1 MATNTAKILSKPTP
15 PREKWIKSEAR
26 FLKVNVDGSF
36 HSDYHAGSTGAIMR
50 DCEGKFVAA
59 SSTFLANIDSAVTA
73 EAYAM
78 REGLKLSSE
87 MGCNNIIMESD
98 SLETIEACSGE
109 NTWWNA
115 PSAIYADCVDYA
127 TNIGNVRYRFC
138 HREANEVAHELARE
152 CFCNKVNC
160 NWVDEP
166 PSFILAKLI
175 NDVTVI

>member
-78 REGLKLSSE
+78 REGLKLACE
-87 MGCNNIIMESD
+87 MRCNNIIMESD
-98 SLETIEACSGE
+98 SLETIEACSLERTLGGMHHRLYMRTALTMLQILE
-109 NTWWNA
+109 MFVTV
-115 PSAIYADCVDYA
+115 SAI
-127 TNIGNVRYRFC
+127 
-138 HREANEVAHELARE
+138 E
-152 CFCNKVNC
+152 KQM
-160 NWVDEP
+160 
-166 PSFILAKLI
+166 KLPMS
-175 NDVTVI
+175 